1 MAVAASSWD
10 RMDMLPLP
18 WPVHWCTLKGSLVM
32 RGHPTRWKAATALSL
47 HASWIAALRGFF
59 HVFFGMKSIR
69 LLENYRDSNGANFGC
84 ILVKHIKIT
93 SFNQKCFRTHQILF
107 VVFFLFHFSSCGL
120 FSRCAFAEDRS
131 HGTFV
136 FCQRHCQDF

>member
-10 RMDMLPLP
+10 
-18 WPVHWCTLKGSLVM
+18 
-32 RGHPTRWKAATALSL
+32 A
-47 HASWIAALRGFF
+47 AALTCPLMHIEGIASNARPSHQMESRDSTLSPRKLDCSITRVF

-69 LLENYRDSNGANFGC
+69 LLENYRDSNGAKFGC

-120 FSRCAFAEDRS
+120 FSRCAFAEDHS